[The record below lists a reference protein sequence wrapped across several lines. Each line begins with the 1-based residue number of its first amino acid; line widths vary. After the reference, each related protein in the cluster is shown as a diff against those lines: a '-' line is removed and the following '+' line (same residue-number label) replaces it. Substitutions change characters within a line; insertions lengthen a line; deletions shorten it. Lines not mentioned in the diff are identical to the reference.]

1 MNHLTDERLLD
12 LNRRGLIP
20 GPLEEEDAF
29 EKRAEY
35 CLHLPEHL
43 ELPIQTDVLEKPNI
57 ELQYFYD
64 VVVDW
69 IPVIFS
75 NERLAPW
82 HGGCA
87 WIFQFAENTPTAAM
101 IQLRQ
106 VFGKQPR
113 YLGIYDRDEL
123 LTHELVHVG
132 RMKFEERRFEE
143 MLAYETST
151 SAFRRWFGPLIQ
163 SSWESVLFVMVLAA
177 ILVFDIF
184 LVAVGHHDGY
194 EIAAMLKL
202 IPLAMLLM
210 ALIRLAVKRR
220 QYGKCLARL
229 ESCLQSGHSAR
240 AVAYRL
246 TDKEIVAFGS
256 LSDEKVREYA
266 RLQSKEELRW
276 KTIVLAY
283 FS

>member
-1 MNHLTDERLLD
+1 MNDLTDERLLD

-20 GPLEEEDAF
+20 GPLEKEDAF
-29 EKRAEY
+29 MQRAEY
-35 CLHLPEHL
+35 CLHLSKHL
-43 ELPIQTDVLEKPNI
+43 DVPLQKDVLEKPNSD
-57 ELQYFYD
+57 LRYFYD
-64 VVVDW
+64 VAINW

-75 NERLAPW
+75 NERLSLW

-87 WIFQFAENTPTAAM
+87 WIFQVAENTPTAAM

-106 VFGKQPR
+106 VFGNKKR

-123 LTHELVHVG
+123 LVHELVHVG

-151 SAFRRWFGPLIQ
+151 STFRRWFGPLVQ
-163 SSWESVLFVMVLAA
+163 SSWESVLFLMVLAM

-184 LVAVGHHDGY
+184 LLAVGHHEGY
-194 EIAAMLKL
+194 EIAGTLKL
-202 IPLAMLLM
+202 IPLALILI
-210 ALIRLAVKRR
+210 ALIRLALKRR
-220 QYGKCLARL
+220 QYNKCLSRL
-229 ESCLQSGHSAR
+229 ESCLQSGQSAR

-246 TDKEIVAFGS
+246 TDKEIVAFGG
-256 LSDEKVREYA
+256 LTNEQIRAYA
-266 RLQSKEELRW
+266 RLQGKEELRW
-276 KTIVLAY
+276 KVISLAY